1 MKRITF
7 FFVFLTVFLAICV
20 STNYAQTA
28 DVQARAEDE
37 QNETFR
43 DTLVRM
49 RIKREEEEHKK
60 TVAKAEQIKT
70 NAEELLKSAEQKSL
84 PRTAEKLLKEIE
96 KNARNVR
103 SDLGGGGDA
112 VLEDTPENLAAAL
125 KRLDETGD
133 RLKKLVEKTSR
144 HVVSYT
150 ACAEATEIIQLAK
163 LLRTYLH

>member
-1 MKRITF
+1 MKRIILSSF
-7 FFVFLTVFLAICV
+7 ILWLIVAGGAQLT
-20 STNYAQTA
+20 YAQSAEVRTP
-28 DVQARAEDE
+28 AEDE

-70 NAEELLKSAEQKSL
+70 NAAELLKSAAQSFL
-84 PRTAEKLLKEIE
+84 PRSADKLLKEIE

-103 SDLGGGGDA
+103 SDLGGGDDA
-112 VLEDTPENLAAAL
+112 PLEGSPNNLAAAL
-125 KRLDETGD
+125 KRLDETSE
-133 RLKKLVEKTSR
+133 RLNKLVGKTSR

-163 LLRTYLH
+163 LLRTWLH